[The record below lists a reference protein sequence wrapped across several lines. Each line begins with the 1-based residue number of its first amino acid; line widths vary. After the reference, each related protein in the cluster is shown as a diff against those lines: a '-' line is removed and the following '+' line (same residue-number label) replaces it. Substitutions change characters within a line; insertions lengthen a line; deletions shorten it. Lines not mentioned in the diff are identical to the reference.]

1 MKCSIC
7 GYELQEEDR
16 IAVYGPQKFGGDGVW
31 CEVCL
36 SKHRRPVTATVVMTE
51 YEGKEAL
58 GYQDLKAGYVSSFN
72 EWIANHYMHYGRTE
86 SEAKEGST

>member
-1 MKCSIC
+1 MKCSVC
-7 GYELQEEDR
+7 GYGLQEEDR

-58 GYQDLKAGYVSSFN
+58 GYQAIKTGDISSFN
-72 EWIANHYMHYGRTE
+72 EWIARHYEWYGKAE
-86 SEAKEGST
+86 SEAKEAST